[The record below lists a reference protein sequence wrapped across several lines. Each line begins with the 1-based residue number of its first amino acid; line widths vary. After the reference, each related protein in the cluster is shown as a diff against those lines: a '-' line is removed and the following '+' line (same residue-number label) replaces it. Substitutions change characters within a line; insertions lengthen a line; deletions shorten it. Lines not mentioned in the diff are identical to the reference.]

1 MKQIVIISGKGGTGK
16 TTVVSAMARFVPNKV
31 LVDADVDAANL
42 EILTSPELVSSE
54 IYTEGEIAV
63 ISDEKCI
70 KCDVCRQKCRFDAI
84 VVDDDGNYSVDEHGC
99 EGCRVCQLVCP
110 ADAIEMKIPE
120 AGFVKKS
127 KTPYGMLFHGELSAG
142 RDNSGKMVTY
152 LRELGAE
159 EAQKNNLDWVIVDGA
174 PGIGCQVIASLT
186 GVDGAI
192 VVSEPTLS
200 AIHDLKRVVE
210 LADHFHLKIGVVV
223 NKSDINPSLTR
234 EIKRWADENKL
245 PTLAEIPLDKRIVDA
260 MAQRKSPIEI
270 GDDSL
275 SEIYKNIWEKFVE
288 EYFTNSD

>member
-1 MKQIVIISGKGGTGK
+1 
-16 TTVVSAMARFVPNKV
+16 
-31 LVDADVDAANL
+31 
-42 EILTSPELVSSE
+42 
-54 IYTEGEIAV
+54 
-63 ISDEKCI
+63 
-70 KCDVCRQKCRFDAI
+70 
-84 VVDDDGNYSVDEHGC
+84 
-99 EGCRVCQLVCP
+99 
-110 ADAIEMKIPE
+110 
-120 AGFVKKS
+120 
-127 KTPYGMLFHGELSAG
+127 
-142 RDNSGKMVTY
+142 
-152 LRELGAE
+152 
-159 EAQKNNLDWVIVDGA
+159 AQKNNLDWVIVDGA

-223 NKSDINPSLTR
+223 NKSDINPSLAR

-245 PTLAEIPLDKRIVDA
+245 PTLAEIPLDRRIVDA